1 MLHINKFLIWDLSKL
16 CFLLMDNICNI
27 YSVVL
32 LFLYYYYIYIY
43 IYLALS
49 TGLINN
55 CSLIFSEFLGF
66 SHQWPKLYLS
76 LGTIKYYG
84 YVLKLDACSYSNLKS
99 TQRIGKPSRISY
111 WWDKGTRI
119 YAQSTDRA
127 FTHLLIQSTNH
138 LFCVYDVSYTLLQ
151 ETQESWL

>member
-1 MLHINKFLIWDLSKL
+1 
-16 CFLLMDNICNI
+16 MDNICNI

-32 LFLYYYYIYIY
+32 LFLYYYYICIY
-43 IYLALS
+43 WLFLLVCI
-49 TGLINN
+49 TN

-66 SHQWPKLYLS
+66 SCQWTKLYLS

-111 WWDKGTRI
+111 WWDKGTHI

-138 LFCVYDVSYTLLQ
+138 LFCVYYVSYTLLQ